1 MAVGTVGVDLSIIIV
16 NWNSLQFLRACLES
30 VRTTTS
36 NLSYEVIVIDNLST
50 DSSQEALTSDEFA
63 GIRVLCPGRNLGFA
77 RANNLGA
84 RVAIGKALLF
94 LNPDTVV
101 LSHAI
106 RGMLYALSSDET
118 IGIVG
123 CKLLNKDLSLQTS
136 CVLPFPS
143 LTNQLLCLDV
153 LLNKFPSS
161 KLWGVPVLDNPPH
174 RVPQQVPVVSGA
186 CLMVRRETFEEV
198 GGFSR
203 EYFMYAEEVDL
214 CHTAARLGWKTAY
227 VGTVSVIHYGGQSSS
242 QVRTSSFS
250 SVLKTHSVY
259 TFLRR
264 TRGPGYALAY
274 RLGMLSSGLMRLVVL
289 SGVCLLVFPFRPNH
303 TRSQRGAMVKW
314 SGIAR
319 WALGLERWTERL
331 AITADSGT

>member
-1 MAVGTVGVDLSIIIV
+1 MAVGSVGVDLSIIIV
-16 NWNSLQFLRACLES
+16 NWNSLQFLRACLQS
-30 VRTTTS
+30 VRTTTGR
-36 NLSYEVIVIDNLST
+36 LSYEVIVIDNLST
-50 DSSQEALTSDEFA
+50 DSSPEALQSDEFA
-63 GIRVLCPGRNLGFA
+63 GIRVLCPGRNVGFA

-84 RVAIGKALLF
+84 KVAVGKALLF

-101 LSHAI
+101 LPDAI
-106 RGMLYALSSDET
+106 RALLHALSSDET

-153 LLNKFPSS
+153 LLNKFPRSA
-161 KLWGVPVLDNPPH
+161 LWGIPVLDDSACS
-174 RVPQQVPVVSGA
+174 VPQQVPVVSGA
-186 CLMVRRETFEEV
+186 CLMVRRKTFEEV
-198 GGFSR
+198 GGFSK

-227 VGTVSVIHYGGQSSS
+227 VGSVSVIHYGGQSSS

-264 TRGPGYALAY
+264 TRGPGYAFAY
-274 RLGMLSSGLMRLVVL
+274 RIGLLSSGLVRLAIL
-289 SGVCLLVFPFRPNH
+289 SSVCLFVLPFWPDR
-303 TRSQRGAMVKW
+303 TRSLRGAIVKW
-314 SGIAR
+314 SGIAK
-319 WALGLERWTERL
+319 WSIGLERWTERL
-331 AITADSGT
+331 ALTADSGT